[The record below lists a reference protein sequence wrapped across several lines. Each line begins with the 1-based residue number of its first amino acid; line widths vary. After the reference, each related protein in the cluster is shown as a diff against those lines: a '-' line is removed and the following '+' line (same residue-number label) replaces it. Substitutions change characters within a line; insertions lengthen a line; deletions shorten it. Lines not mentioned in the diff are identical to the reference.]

1 MLDIRPRQCAQLL
14 NMYLTVQRVA
24 SPSAERG
31 INGALYSHGANRD
44 DSMWSAPNIQQIVA
58 TNLGR
63 QVAHRTDIRPGGN
76 AVECFLDIA
85 FPDDFSEDELRRVL
99 TSVRN
104 RIGASRA
111 DFVDGLAAV
120 SFSQNLGEGAHTLQ
134 NYDELSRAAVQLF
147 RSGTSLAVESASP
160 LDIVAAVDE
169 SGWHFDLTD
178 ASKARVRS
186 GDDMSPAPVNVPLDV
201 ADDFRRIYG
210 DLYPFVVEWVTNR
223 SRDDLARLGGV
234 RILQNGSILWEWPPT
249 SSGQPHG

>member
-1 MLDIRPRQCAQLL
+1 
-14 NMYLTVQRVA
+14 MYLTVQRVA
-24 SPSAERG
+24 STGAERG
-31 INGALYSHGANRD
+31 INGALYRHDANRD
-44 DSMWSAPNIQQIVA
+44 NSMWSAPNIQQIAA
-58 TNLGR
+58 TKLGR

-85 FPDDFSEDELRRVL
+85 FPDDYSEDELWSAL
-99 TSVRN
+99 AGFRN
-104 RIGASRA
+104 RIGPSRA
-111 DFVDGLAAV
+111 DLVDGLAAV

-134 NYDELSRAAVQLF
+134 NYDELSRAAIQLF
-147 RSGTSLAVESASP
+147 RSGASLAVESASP
-160 LDIVAAVDE
+160 LDIIAAVDE

-186 GDDMSPAPVNVPLDV
+186 RDLSPAPVNVPLDV

-234 RILQNGSILWEWPPT
+234 RVLQNGSILWEWPPT
-249 SSGQPHG
+249 SSGQPHR